1 MVPDGF
7 TRVNSKVRGRF
18 QAERTLVVKCFTPG
32 GWEAG
37 HRAASWPRGSRPL
50 AGKLLA
56 FRAAG
61 YNRIQGRIVVDARD
75 LRDSPFQASSGGECM
90 ATCPECDAEVEVD
103 DDDLEEM
110 EIGDPWDCDACGSR
124 LRVANLDP
132 LDFESDEEDDEEEED
147 EEEAGETA
155 DTDEGD
161 VDDDLDDTEDDSEDW
176 DE

>member
-1 MVPDGF
+1 
-7 TRVNSKVRGRF
+7 
-18 QAERTLVVKCFTPG
+18 
-32 GWEAG
+32 
-37 HRAASWPRGSRPL
+37 
-50 AGKLLA
+50 
-56 FRAAG
+56 
-61 YNRIQGRIVVDARD
+61 
-75 LRDSPFQASSGGECM
+75 M

-147 EEEAGETA
+147 EDEAGETA
-155 DTDEGD
+155 DSEEGE

>member
-1 MVPDGF
+1 
-7 TRVNSKVRGRF
+7 
-18 QAERTLVVKCFTPG
+18 
-32 GWEAG
+32 
-37 HRAASWPRGSRPL
+37 
-50 AGKLLA
+50 
-56 FRAAG
+56 
-61 YNRIQGRIVVDARD
+61 
-75 LRDSPFQASSGGECM
+75 M

-147 EEEAGETA
+147 EDEAGETA
-155 DTDEGD
+155 ESEEGE